1 MQLEEY
7 QDFKRVEAWNFKNV
21 VLKFVFSP
29 KVLADFFLFIY
40 EFFEV
45 IKPGKKST
53 DLGWISPLDLLGVGQ
68 HPQNYF
74 ACFK

>member
-45 IKPGKKST
+45 IKPDNGFRVDQST
-53 DLGWISPLDLLGVGQ
+53 
-68 HPQNYF
+68 
-74 ACFK
+74 